1 MVTAKCVQFR
11 PSGNVGNSSSDAKR
25 GLASASEQREAA
37 FGWESFVVLCD
48 RANFVRNFFWNQ
60 PISDVR
66 VLLTHFLTRLRR
78 FYSVDF
84 CFGFLT
90 VNERKLA
97 EVGIPESSM
106 GQLPK
111 NFSRRCMNLVANSRA
126 PITWNEVSSELSF
139 HSTVVAPIAPA
150 AGPSFGFL
158 MLGNAARK
166 TYSGAELFVLQQLAV
181 ELSWVVRDLI
191 LREDQERQLAAH
203 TRRIQDEV
211 KEILAAS
218 ESIGG
223 SSNSA
228 DAAGASGDDKR
239 LERIQSSARRIQE
252 RVGFLAGG
260 ASADLDEPA
269 NTGELSEIASFVKQA
284 IASCRHAAVERDVD
298 IDVIYAPRFLG
309 AAKINGAA
317 LGAILHVLVN
327 EAARA
332 TRSEIVR
339 LTVRDVAAGL
349 ELWIQGMESDRVAE
363 KLKALFESKS
373 HGEALDEKG
382 EAFMQL
388 REYLDKAGG
397 DVYLRS
403 RPGDPAELIIC
414 LPRESSAQAGRPRSE
429 SHLSAEELA

>member
-1 MVTAKCVQFR
+1 MQSR
-11 PSGNVGNSSSDAKR
+11 PSGNLGNSSSEAKR
-25 GLASASEQREAA
+25 GIAAASEQREAV
-37 FGWESFVVLCD
+37 FGWESFVVLWD
-48 RANFVRNFFWNQ
+48 RANFVRNFLWNQ
-60 PISDVR
+60 PVSDER

-84 CFGFLT
+84 CLGFLAI
-90 VNERKLA
+90 NGRKLA
-97 EVGIPESSM
+97 EVGIPEASI

-139 HSTVVAPIAPA
+139 HSTVVAPIAPLT
-150 AGPSFGFL
+150 GPSFGFL
-158 MLGNAARK
+158 MLGHAMRK
-166 TYSGAELFVLQQLAV
+166 TYSVAELFVLQQLAV
-181 ELSWVVRDLI
+181 ELSWVVRDLA
-191 LREDQERQLAAH
+191 LRKDQERQLAAN
-203 TRRIQDEV
+203 TRRIHDEA

-218 ESIGG
+218 ES
-223 SSNSA
+223 SDQSPASA
-228 DAAGASGDDKR
+228 DAEGAGGQEKR
-239 LERIQSSARRIQE
+239 LERIQSSARQIQE
-252 RVGFLAGG
+252 RVGFLAAGS
-260 ASADLDEPA
+260 SADLDEAENSGEPA
-269 NTGELSEIASFVKQA
+269 EIAGLVKQA
-284 IASCRHAAVERDVD
+284 IASCRHAAAERDVD

-309 AAKINGAA
+309 AAKIDGAA

-327 EAARA
+327 EAAHA

-339 LTVRDVAAGL
+339 LTVRAVAAGL
-349 ELWIQGMESDRVAE
+349 ELWIQGMESDQVAE
-363 KLKALFESKS
+363 KLKALFESKAQ
-373 HGEALDEKG
+373 GEDAPDEKS

>member
-1 MVTAKCVQFR
+1 
-11 PSGNVGNSSSDAKR
+11 
-25 GLASASEQREAA
+25 
-37 FGWESFVVLCD
+37 VLWD
-48 RANFVRNFFWNQ
+48 RANFVRNLFWNQ
-60 PISDVR
+60 PVSDER

-84 CFGFLT
+84 CFGFLA
-90 VNERKLA
+90 VNGRKLA
-97 EVGIPESSM
+97 EAGIPEASM

-139 HSTVVAPIAPA
+139 HSTVVAPIAPPI
-150 AGPSFGFL
+150 GPSFGFL
-158 MLGNAARK
+158 MLGHAIRK

-181 ELSWVVRDLI
+181 ELSWVVRDLT
-191 LREDQERQLAAH
+191 LRKDQERQLAAN
-203 TRRIQDEV
+203 TRRIDDEV
-211 KEILAAS
+211 KEILTAS
-218 ESIGG
+218 ESTGR
-223 SSNSA
+223 SSA
-228 DAAGASGDDKR
+228 DSEDARGEEKR
-239 LERIQSSARRIQE
+239 LERIQSSARQIQE
-252 RVGFLAGG
+252 RVGFLTAGS
-260 ASADLDEPA
+260 SADLDEA
-269 NTGELSEIASFVKQA
+269 ENAGEVAEIASLVKPA
-284 IASCRHAAVERDVD
+284 IASCHHAAAEREVD
-298 IDVIYAPRFLG
+298 IEVIYAPRFLG

-317 LGAILHVLVN
+317 LGAILHVLIN
-327 EAARA
+327 EATRA

-339 LTVRDVAAGL
+339 LTVRGVAAGL

-363 KLKALFESKS
+363 KLKTLFESKAQ
-373 HGEALDEKG
+373 GDAPDEKS

-414 LPRESSAQAGRPRSE
+414 LPRESSAQAGRTRSE